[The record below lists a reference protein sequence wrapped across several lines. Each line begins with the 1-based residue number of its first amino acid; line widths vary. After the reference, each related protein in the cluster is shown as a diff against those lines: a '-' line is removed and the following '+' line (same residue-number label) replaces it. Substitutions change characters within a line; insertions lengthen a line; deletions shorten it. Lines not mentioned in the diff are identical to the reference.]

1 MKTSIQSI
9 ELKDGGQLLVEV
21 EEAELPQAMITG
33 RESIS
38 NLPPGTEEI
47 GFKDKAKELGDKI
60 KDVNEILRQSLSS
73 IFETVAESV
82 KEKQPDK
89 WGVEVNIGFKGKTN
103 PVPVILSGEA
113 NAAIKVHA
121 KWTKDTSKEQ
131 ETVQDG

>member
-9 ELKDGGQLLVEV
+9 ELKEGAQLLIEV
-21 EEAELPQAMITG
+21 EEVELPKIGTG
-33 RESIS
+33 NGSIP
-38 NLPPGTEEI
+38 NLPPGAEEI
-47 GFKDKAKELGDKI
+47 GFSDKVHDIKEL
-60 KDVNEILRQSLSS
+60 LRQNLSG

-82 KEKQPDK
+82 KAKQPDE

-121 KWTKDTSKEQ
+121 KWTKEKPEAQ
-131 ETVQDG
+131 NG

>member
-9 ELKDGGQLLVEV
+9 ALKEGGQLLIEV
-21 EEAELPQAMITG
+21 EDIELPGTVTG
-33 RESIS
+33 NESIP
-38 NLPPGTEEI
+38 NLPPGAEEI
-47 GFKDKAKELGDKI
+47 GFNDKVRDITDL
-60 KDVNEILRQSLSS
+60 LRQNLSG

-82 KEKQPDK
+82 KTKHPDE

-121 KWTKDTSKEQ
+121 KWTKDKSEAQ
-131 ETVQDG
+131 NG